1 MVLMMNTTRHAI
13 HALLLFTG
21 IVTTAYAEEQA
32 PRQFDIELLIYQ
44 NLSASDGGEV
54 WPVDYS
60 EWFEEEIPELNA
72 AQPGMPKRAVADMP
86 AWLDRNNLQLKAEQQ
101 AMKRSANYRPLRHLA
116 WRQTVVDRDRAKDI
130 EIPAASGDNPAKI
143 EGTVRVA
150 VERYLHLYLDLKLVN
165 SSLAL
170 NAEFSDYDLPEF
182 RLTQHRRMR
191 SKELHYFDHPKF
203 GVIAL
208 IMPYTPPAA
217 ATEPAQ

>member
-1 MVLMMNTTRHAI
+1 MMNTTRHAI
-13 HALLLFTG
+13 HALLLFAG
-21 IVTTAYAEEQA
+21 IVTTAFAEEKA

-60 EWFEEEIPELNA
+60 GWFEEEIPELNA
-72 AQPGMPKRAVADMP
+72 AQSGNTRHAPTLAP
-86 AWLDRNNLQLKAEQQ
+86 AWLDGNNLKLKAEQQ

-116 WRQTVVDRDRAKDI
+116 WRQTVVDRDHAKDI
-130 EIPAASGDNPAKI
+130 EIPATSGDNTAKI

-150 VERYLHLYLDLKLVN
+150 VERYLHLYLDLKLVDP
-165 SSLAL
+165 SLAL
-170 NAEFSDYDLPEF
+170 NTGFTDYDLPEF

-203 GVIAL
+203 GVIAF
-208 IMPYTPPAA
+208 ITPYTPAA
-217 ATEPAQ
+217 PVEEPAQ